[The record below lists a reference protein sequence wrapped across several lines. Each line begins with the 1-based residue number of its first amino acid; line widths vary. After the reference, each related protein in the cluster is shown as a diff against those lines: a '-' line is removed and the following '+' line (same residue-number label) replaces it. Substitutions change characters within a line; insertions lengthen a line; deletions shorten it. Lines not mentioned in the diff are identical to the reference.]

1 MHLTETLVS
10 VCCMT
15 PHNGKYISYLRV
27 STAKQGQSG
36 LGLEAQRAA
45 VGNWLNGGNWEL
57 VEEVV
62 EVESGKNHRN
72 RPGLTKALAAC
83 RRYGA
88 QLIISRLDRL
98 SRDPV
103 FLLSLRDAGIDFVA
117 VDMPNA
123 NRLTIGIMAMVAEQ
137 EREAISI
144 RTRAALQAARAR
156 GVRLGNPR
164 PETATFH
171 DRAAA
176 SAAGA
181 KGSKTRVT
189 AANDFA
195 RLIRPLFDSELAGLS
210 AHAAAI
216 ELNRRGVQT
225 ARGNGKWTA
234 RSVLNLKAR
243 KVERTPETPAN
254 AGELAEKQ
262 LSHPPLTRL
271 NIAPNLA
278 HR

>member
-1 MHLTETLVS
+1 
-10 VCCMT
+10 MT
-15 PHNGKYISYLRV
+15 RHNGKHISYLRV

-45 VGNWLNGGNWEL
+45 VETWLNGGDWEL
-57 VEEVV
+57 VEEVI
-62 EVESGKNHRN
+62 EIESGKSHRN
-72 RPGLTKALAAC
+72 RPGLTKVLEAC

-88 QLIISRLDRL
+88 KLIISRLDRL

-123 NRLTIGIMAMVAEQ
+123 NRMTVGVMALVAEQ
-137 EREAISI
+137 EREAIST
-144 RTRAALQAARAR
+144 RTKAALAAARAR
-156 GVRLGNPR
+156 GVKLGNPR
-164 PETATFH
+164 PETAGFH

-176 SAAGA
+176 STAGVRSGAARA
-181 KGSKTRVT
+181 A

-195 RLIRPLFDSELAGLS
+195 KLIQPLLDDELAGFS
-210 AHAAAI
+210 ANAAAA

-234 RSVLNLKAR
+234 RAVLNLKAR
-243 KVERTPETPAN
+243 RAPA
-254 AGELAEKQ
+254 
-262 LSHPPLTRL
+262 
-271 NIAPNLA
+271 
-278 HR
+278 